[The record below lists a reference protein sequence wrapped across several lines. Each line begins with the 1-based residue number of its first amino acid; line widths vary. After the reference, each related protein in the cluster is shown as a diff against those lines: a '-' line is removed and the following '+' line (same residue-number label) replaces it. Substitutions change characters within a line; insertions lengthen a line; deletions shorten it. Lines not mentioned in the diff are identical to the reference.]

1 MADLSSTTIALGGG
15 PVLGTID
22 ANGTMWR
29 IKQDGFTGW
38 GEPASTLNPVQKP
51 RQQGAWAG
59 DSFNTPRGMT
69 VSGTIRAK
77 TPALLNLAI
86 EQLLTAVT
94 NAAFI
99 MTVTESGT
107 ARWVA
112 ARKAGETLTP
122 KVTNLLAN
130 YSIQVVSLD
139 SRKFGAALTGS
150 TFLPSTSG
158 GLTVPFSVPFAINAT
173 VVSGQVTLI
182 NPGNEVGTVKLR
194 IDGPA
199 VGPQITHIGSALP
212 LVFASSLVL
221 AAGEWLTVD
230 MEKRT
235 AMANDQASRSNY
247 ITSRGW
253 SGFDPG
259 PNTWAFT
266 ASGYNP
272 LTKLIVT
279 ATPASK

>member
-1 MADLSSTTIALGGG
+1 MVDLSSTTIALGSGV
-15 PVLGTID
+15 VLGTVD

-38 GEPASTLNPVQKP
+38 GEPASTLSPIQKP

-107 ARWVA
+107 ARWVT
-112 ARKAGETLTP
+112 ARKSGETLTP
-122 KVTNLLAN
+122 KVTNVLASF
-130 YSIQVVSLD
+130 SIQVASLD
-139 SRKFGAALTGS
+139 SRKFGTALSGS
-150 TFLPSTSG
+150 TFLPSSSG
-158 GLTVPFSVPFAINAT
+158 GVTVPLAVPFSINSS
-173 VVSGQVTLI
+173 VVSGQVTLN
-182 NPGNEVGTVKLR
+182 NPGNEIGTVRLR
-194 IDGPA
+194 IDGPT
-199 VGPQITHIGSALP
+199 VGPQITHLGSALP
-212 LVFASSLVL
+212 LVFASSLTLGV
-221 AAGEWLTVD
+221 GEWLTVD
-230 MEKRT
+230 MERHS
-235 AMANDQASRSNY
+235 AMANDQSSRNGY
-247 ITSRGW
+247 ILSRGW

-266 ASGYNP
+266 ASGYNAASK
-272 LTKLIVT
+272 LTVT
-279 ATPASK
+279 AIPASK